1 MSFDLNR
8 FRGAAL
14 TPRQASVPVPDLRF
28 FFAAEEEPVWVVR
41 GLTGEELARANE
53 ANARTATIAAAV
65 QALANAAAAKPEQT
79 EALQTLIGYGTEVPA
94 DLAKRFDHL
103 VFGSVEPKIDRE
115 TAVRLFTG
123 YPIVGYTLTN
133 RILELTG
140 EGPDLG
146 KAPPSTPI
154 PESSLP

>member
-14 TPRQASVPVPDLRF
+14 VPRQASVPVPDLRYF
-28 FFAAEEEPVWVVR
+28 FPEGEEPVWVVR
-41 GLTGEELARANE
+41 GLTGEEIARANE
-53 ANARTATIAAAV
+53 ASARYASIAAAV
-65 QALANAAAAKPEQT
+65 QALSNAAHARQEQT
-79 EALQTLIGYGTEVPA
+79 EALQTLIGYGAEVPA

-115 TAVRLFTG
+115 SAVRLFSG
-123 YPIVGYTLTN
+123 FPIVGYQLTN

-140 EGPDLG
+140 AGPDLG
-146 KAPPSTPI
+146 KAPPSTPT
-154 PESSLP
+154 PESLPP

>member
-1 MSFDLNR
+1 MTFDLHR
-8 FRGAAL
+8 FRCAVL
-14 TPRQASVPVPDLRF
+14 TPRQASVPVPDLRHF
-28 FFAAEEEPVWVVR
+28 FPEGKNPVWIVR

-53 ANARTATIAAAV
+53 ASARYATVVAAV
-65 QALANAAAAKPEQT
+65 QALANAASARQEQT

-103 VFGSVEPKIDRE
+103 VFGSVEPKIDRND
-115 TAVRLFTG
+115 AVRLFTG

>member
-1 MSFDLNR
+1 MTFDLNR
-8 FRGAAL
+8 FRGAVL
-14 TPRQASVPVPDLRF
+14 TPRQASVPVPDLRHF
-28 FFAAEEEPVWVVR
+28 FPEEENPVWIVR

-53 ANARTATIAAAV
+53 ASARYATVAAAV
-65 QALANAAAAKPEQT
+65 QALANAASAQQEQT
-79 EALQTLIGYGTEVPA
+79 AALQTLIGYGSEVPA

-103 VFGSVEPKIDRE
+103 IFGSVEPKIDRE
-115 TAVRLFTG
+115 TAVRLFAG
-123 YPIVGYTLTN
+123 YPIVAFTLTN

-154 PESSLP
+154 PASPSP